1 MVIGITSGV
10 FDLFHEGHM
19 KFLYECG
26 KKCTFLIVGVDTDK
40 LVKLKKGN
48 NRPVNNL
55 DIRLK
60 NLISYSSCNVFI
72 KINSIENYLFEGIH
86 YYFIPANKIISLQR
100 EEFLKKMNIL
110 VIRIPYSEC
119 TSTTKIIGNKLSIS

>member
-1 MVIGITSGV
+1 MIIGITSGV

-19 KFLYECG
+19 SFLYKCK
-26 KKCTFLIVGVDTDK
+26 KKCTLLMVGVDVDK
-40 LVKLKKGN
+40 LVQLKKGK
-48 NRPVNNL
+48 NRPVNSL

-60 NLISYSSCNVFI
+60 NVSCYSLGNVFI
-72 KINSIENYLFEGIH
+72 KQSSIENYLFLGIH

-110 VIRIPYSEC
+110 VIRIPYNYSI
-119 TSTTKIIGNKLSIS
+119 STTEIIGKKTKY